1 MMAILIDLKS
11 TAAFKRRKWQSM
23 AARFARWAKAVD
35 DRAEG
40 FELRALG
47 VAARAGFIG
56 FTVTRDHR
64 DAPDE
69 ARRYAGAARRYREA
83 AYRMYERAERV
94 ERRAQG
100 ITDGPEATPL
110 GAA

>member
-1 MMAILIDLKS
+1 MVTLIELKS
-11 TAAFKRRKWQSM
+11 TAAFKRRKLEAM
-23 AARFARWAKAVD
+23 AARFARWAKAVE

-47 VAARAGFIG
+47 VAVRHEFIG
-56 FTVTRDHR
+56 FTVTRDHP

-69 ARRYAGAARRYREA
+69 ARRYASAARRYREA
-83 AYRMYERAERV
+83 AFRMYERAEGI

-100 ITDGPEATPL
+100 LADAPPAMPIGVA
-110 GAA
+110 